1 MAFDPS
7 QYQNVKE
14 RIDGFWEKFPN
25 GRIIN
30 EIVLINETGVV
41 IKSTIYTDREDKNPV
56 AVDFAQE
63 NVQPIG
69 VNKTSWVEN
78 CSSSA
83 TGRAIS
89 LLGGELS
96 PTFKRP
102 TKEEMFKVWKARNWM
117 AEAENAVAMLN
128 LNKLRELVSD
138 GKQFGLD
145 AMTLNAIIA
154 MGKELAE
161 KVNASARKEL
171 RTEAPAESRSENA
184 VIDDSSDKK

>member
-1 MAFDPS
+1 MAYDPNT
-7 QYQNVKE
+7 YQNVKT
-14 RIDGFWEKFPN
+14 RIDAFWLKFPN

-41 IKSTIYTDREDKNPV
+41 IKSSVYTDRDDKNPV

-63 NVQPIG
+63 NVSPAG

-89 LLGGELS
+89 LLGNELS
-96 PTFKRP
+96 PTYKRP
-102 TKEEMFKVWKARNWM
+102 SHEEMTKVWAARNWM
-117 AEAENAVAMLN
+117 EDAEKAFKANNIEA
-128 LNKLRELVSD
+128 LRELVSD
-138 GKQFGLD
+138 GKQFNLD
-145 AMTLNAIIA
+145 IITLNAIIA

-161 KVNASARKEL
+161 KVNASDRKEL
-171 RTEAPAESRSENA
+171 RSEAPAESRSIEA
-184 VIDDSSDKK
+184 VKDNSSDKK